1 MSWLK
6 EMRSALGT
14 SISCTSLEVV
24 RRHLSG
30 VAFNTFKVHNAVY
43 PPSFAQFV
51 PCPQNAHSFVCM
63 KVAHDLIASGEV

>member
-43 PPSFAQFV
+43 PSVFCAV
-51 PCPQNAHSFVCM
+51 CTLSSECAFVC
-63 KVAHDLIASGEV
+63 VYESRA